1 MFLLF
6 RENIKIAFGAI
17 KSQLL
22 RTVLTI
28 MIIAIGITALVGIL
42 STVSAFEANIS
53 DSFTSMGSNTFNI
66 QRYDFTA
73 QRSSSSEKIKINPI
87 ITYNQVADFYKKY
100 NAPLTQTAISFTG
113 SRTTEVKYNSI
124 KTDPETTIVGA
135 NEHFINNSGLEIAQG
150 RALNQLDVKN
160 NMNVCVVGS
169 DLVKALFKN
178 VDPLNKTISVKG
190 NKFTIIGVLESKGS
204 TFSNRQ
210 DLRVIIPLQK
220 ARSIFTNPRI
230 NYALSIKTLKKDLF
244 DNALDEAIITFRNI
258 RKLTPVQKNNFGI
271 EKSDDLMNR
280 IGSITDYLFY
290 AAWVISLITIFGST
304 IALMNI
310 MLVSVSERTR
320 EIGVRKA
327 LGAKRRTIATQ
338 FFMET
343 IIIGQLGGAIG
354 ILLGIGIGM
363 LVASAGGFTFVTP
376 WTAMIWA
383 TTIAFIV
390 AIISGVYPATK
401 AARLDPI
408 ESLRYE

>member
-190 NKFTIIGVLESKGS
+190 
-204 TFSNRQ
+204 
-210 DLRVIIPLQK
+210 
-220 ARSIFTNPRI
+220 
-230 NYALSIKTLKKDLF
+230 
-244 DNALDEAIITFRNI
+244 
-258 RKLTPVQKNNFGI
+258 
-271 EKSDDLMNR
+271 
-280 IGSITDYLFY
+280 
-290 AAWVISLITIFGST
+290 ISLPS
-304 IALMNI
+304 
-310 MLVSVSERTR
+310 
-320 EIGVRKA
+320 
-327 LGAKRRTIATQ
+327 
-338 FFMET
+338 
-343 IIIGQLGGAIG
+343 
-354 ILLGIGIGM
+354 
-363 LVASAGGFTFVTP
+363 
-376 WTAMIWA
+376 
-383 TTIAFIV
+383 
-390 AIISGVYPATK
+390 
-401 AARLDPI
+401 
-408 ESLRYE
+408 

>member
-1 MFLLF
+1 MILLF
-6 RENIKIAFGAI
+6 RENVKIAFGAI

-42 STVSAFEANIS
+42 STVNAFQANIS

-66 QRYDFTA
+66 QRFDFNA
-73 QRSSSSEKIKINPI
+73 QRSSSSEKIKINPV
-87 ITYNQVADFYKKY
+87 ITYNQVTTFYKTYK
-100 NAPLTQTAISFTG
+100 APLTQTAISFNG
-113 SRTTEVKYNSI
+113 SRSTEVKYNAL
-124 KTDPETTIVGA
+124 KTDPESTIVGA
-135 NEHFINNSGLEIAQG
+135 NEHFISNAGLEIAKG
-150 RALNQLDVKN
+150 RGLNQLDVIN
-160 NMNVCVVGS
+160 NSSVCVVGS
-169 DLVKALFKN
+169 DIVKALFKTTE
-178 VDPLNKTISVKG
+178 PLNKTISIKG
-190 NKFTIIGVLESKGS
+190 NKFTIVGVLASKGS
-204 TFSNRQ
+204 TFGNRQ

-230 NYALSIKTLKKDLF
+230 NYNLSVKTLKKELF
-244 DNALDEAIITFRNI
+244 DNALDEAIVTFRNI
-258 RKLTPVQKNNFGI
+258 RKLTPVQDNNFGI
-271 EKSDDLMNR
+271 EKADDLMNR
-280 IGSITDYLFY
+280 IGNITDYLFY

-354 ILLGIGIGM
+354 IVLGIGIGM
-363 LVASAGGFTFVTP
+363 LVAKAGGFTFVTP

>member
-1 MFLLF
+1 MKLLF
-6 RENIKIAFGAI
+6 KENIKIAFGAI

-22 RTVLTI
+22 RTILTI
-28 MIIAIGITALVGIL
+28 VIIAIGITALVGIL
-42 STVSAFEANIS
+42 STVSAFRANIS
-53 DSFTSMGSNTFNI
+53 ESFSSMGSNTFNI
-66 QRYDFTA
+66 QRYGFRA
-73 QRSSSSEKIKINPI
+73 RRSSSREKIKINPV
-87 ITYNQVADFYKKY
+87 ITYNEVAAFYKNYK
-100 NAPLTQTAISFTG
+100 APLTQTAISFTG
-113 SRTTEVKYNSI
+113 SSTTEVKYNSI

-135 NEHFINNSGLEIAQG
+135 NEHFINNAGLEIAQG

-178 VDPLNKTISVKG
+178 SDPLNKTISVKG
-190 NKFTIIGVLESKGS
+190 NKFTVIGVLKSKGS

-220 ARSIFTNPRI
+220 ARSIFTNPNI
-230 NYALSIKTLKKDLF
+230 NYSLSIKTLKKDLF

-271 EKSDDLMNR
+271 EKSDDLINR
-280 IGSITDYLFY
+280 IGSIIDYLFY
-290 AAWVISLITIFGST
+290 AAWAISLITIFGST

-327 LGAKRRTIATQ
+327 LGAKRRTIAAQ

-343 IIIGQLGGAIG
+343 IIIGQLGGVIG
-354 ILLGIGIGM
+354 IILGIGIGL
-363 LVASAGGFTFVTP
+363 LVSKVGNFDFVTP
-376 WTAMIWA
+376 WAAMLWA